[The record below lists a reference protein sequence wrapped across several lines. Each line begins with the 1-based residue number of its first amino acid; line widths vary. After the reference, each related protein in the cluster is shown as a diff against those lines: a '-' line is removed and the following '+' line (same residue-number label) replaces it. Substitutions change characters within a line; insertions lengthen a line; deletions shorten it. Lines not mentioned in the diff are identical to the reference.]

1 MQALFNTVLA
11 TLNSLV
17 GIFIGGANVIGIF
30 LILIALVGLA
40 SNVGSRGIA
49 AKPTSVYLRSLVI
62 GSFLIIAVKLL
73 DVSTLTLF
81 DQESRKVLDY
91 TLLPVPGLN
100 EQSRYMLGVVYA
112 VIATVGF
119 FAFLRGWMM
128 LRGANPSEGVGRAFV
143 FIIAGTMAVN
153 MDVVLR
159 VTATTAAQFSVELAD
174 NIRLFIPS

>member
-17 GIFIGGANVIGIF
+17 EVFVGGANLIGIC
-30 LILIALVGLA
+30 LILIALVGLGR
-40 SNVGSRGIA
+40 NLGSRGGV
-49 AKPTSVYLRSLVI
+49 AKPTNVYLRSLVV
-62 GSFLIIAVKLL
+62 GSLLIIAVKVL

-91 TLLPVPGLN
+91 TLLPMSGLN

-119 FAFLRGWMM
+119 
-128 LRGANPSEGVGRAFV
+128 
-143 FIIAGTMAVN
+143 IIAGTMAVN
-153 MDVVLR
+153 MDVILR

-174 NIRLFIPS
+174 NIRLFIPN